1 VLQAPISEYLI
12 LDQHQYRVLP
22 DIEPDNEPNICIRY
36 IPISGYPILNPI
48 LSPIS
53 VFIHAD
59 IGTPDIDP
67 DIDPDIGYLIA
78 DIVS

>member
-1 VLQAPISEYLI
+1 M
-12 LDQHQYRVLP
+12 P
-22 DIEPDNEPNICIRY
+22 DIEPDIEPDIGIRDM
-36 IPISGYPILNPI
+36 PMSGYPILNP
-48 LSPIS
+48 LLNKIS
-53 VFIHAD
+53 VYIHAD